1 MVKMIFLATP
11 YARISPMGD
20 DSVFLPP
27 MRSTPCLAKTVS
39 LTTQQPP
46 SDSHVTT
53 KKQSRESADRQTT
66 VRPPPLPMFSSRS
79 SGFVQSQ
86 ASAAARQSEGGRA
99 ITGNIESF

>member
-39 LTTQQPP
+39 LTAQQTP

-53 KKQSRESADRQTT
+53 KKQSRESADGQTT

-79 SGFVQSQ
+79 SGFLQSQ